1 MAATSIIVKILA
13 AVTLAVIATAGYG
26 VRADHGPD
34 VAVEKTSGKPVVSCC
49 LFIIF

>member
-13 AVTLAVIATAGYG
+13 AAALAVIATAALG
-26 VRADHGPD
+26 VAAGDGPGIAAEKSVGKRAAP
-34 VAVEKTSGKPVVSCC
+34 CC

>member
-13 AVTLAVIATAGYG
+13 AAMFAVIATAGYG
-26 VRADHGPD
+26 VRADHGPG
-34 VAVEKTSGKPVVSCC
+34 VADEKDAGERAVSCC